1 MAFTDVTRGQASFV
15 SRVKKI
21 DVQHPGG
28 QTQLIHRV
36 APDEIF
42 EPTGSNT
49 STSFMV
55 VSQSAEV
62 VAAPYTRFNADLAG
76 GGSIDGQGL
85 VVGEMYNVALKSLSS
100 SVSGSTIDLY
110 R

>member
-1 MAFTDVTRGQASFV
+1 MAVKDVAGTQGSFV
-15 SRVKKI
+15 SRTQKI
-21 DVQHPGG
+21 DTRHPGG
-28 QTQLIHRV
+28 QTQVVHRV

-55 VSQSAEV
+55 VSQSATV
-62 VAAPYTRFNADLAG
+62 VAAPSTRFDADLAG
-76 GGSIDGQGL
+76 GGSINGL
-85 VVGEMYNVALKSLSS
+85 GLEVGKMYNIALS
-100 SVSGSTIDLY
+100 SVSSSIHGSTIDLY